1 MAPHKVPGAPIRRD
15 EGVASPSAQASPGP
29 QPSPHAI
36 ERETRE
42 CDAATRSRAS
52 SRRANVWWSDAGAVE
67 RQVTTSGPR
76 RALMA

>member
-1 MAPHKVPGAPIRRD
+1 MAPRQVPDAAIRRD
-15 EGVASPSAQASPGP
+15 EGVASPPAQASPGP

-52 SRRANVWWSDAGAVE
+52 FRRANVWWSNTGAVE
-67 RQVTTSGPR
+67 RQIASSGPR